1 MANTA
6 ALLSNL
12 LNCKADYNFAVLQQ
26 TLWASKQEANASKLA
41 AQQSAE
47 EKWLAAYDSAY
58 DQGYYGED
66 GKSISCRGQV
76 VKTGCH
82 SEAAF
87 SAYADAKVSNYNAA
101 AMEEYSDLD
110 TEYDLM
116 VTTYDAMVQELSA
129 MIESYNESV
138 STSAQDTGLLGG

>member
-12 LNCKADYNFAVLQQ
+12 LGAQADYNFAVLQQ

-47 EKWLAAYDSAY
+47 EKWISYYDSAY
-58 DQGYYGED
+58 DTGYYGEGD
-66 GKSISCRGQV
+66 DKVTAKGVTVTAGCR
-76 VKTGCH
+76 
-82 SEAAF
+82 SEARF
-87 SAYADAKVSNYNAA
+87 SAYAIAKVPTYKPDAL
-101 AMEEYSDLD
+101 EEYSDLD
-110 TEYDLM
+110 TEYDM
-116 VTTYDAMVQELSA
+116 AVSTYDAMVEELSA
-129 MIESYNESV
+129 MIEGYKEGV

>member
-47 EKWLAAYDSAY
+47 EKWLTAYDSAY
-58 DQGYYGED
+58 DTGYYGD
-66 GKSISCRGQV
+66 KDISCRGV
-76 VKTGCH
+76 TVRVGCH

-87 SAYADAKVSNYNAA
+87 SAYADAKVANYNAA

-138 STSAQDTGLLGG
+138 STSAQDTGLLAS

>member
-66 GKSISCRGQV
+66 GKSITAKGITVS
-76 VKTGCH
+76 TGSK
-82 SEAAF
+82 SEALF
-87 SAYADAKVSNYNAA
+87 SAYANAKVSNYNASA
-101 AMEEYSDLD
+101 LEEYSDLD

-116 VTTYDAMVQELSA
+116 VTTYDAMVEELSA

-138 STSAQDTGLLGG
+138 SNSAQDTGLLGG

>member
-47 EKWLAAYDSAY
+47 EKWVSAYDSAY

-66 GKSISCRGQV
+66 GKSLTCRGV
-76 VKTGCH
+76 TVKTGCK

-87 SAYADAKVSNYNAA
+87 SAYAYAKVGSYNPDAL
-101 AMEEYSDLD
+101 EEYSDLD
-110 TEYDLM
+110 TEYDLA
-116 VTTYDAMVQELSA
+116 VSTYDAMVTELSA

-138 STSAQDTGLLGG
+138 STSAQDTGLLSS